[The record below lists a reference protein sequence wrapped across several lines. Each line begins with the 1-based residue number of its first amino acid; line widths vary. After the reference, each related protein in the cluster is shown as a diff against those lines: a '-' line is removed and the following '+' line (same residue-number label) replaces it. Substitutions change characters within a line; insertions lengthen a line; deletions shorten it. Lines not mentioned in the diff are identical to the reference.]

1 MKFMN
6 NSGSS
11 VIVSEKGIVVNMAGG
26 GRISLG
32 NWGDSGTSVSKPLP
46 PLTPDEE
53 KYGRGLYQLPAG
65 WEDLSGGESWHSHLS
80 EELRTQW
87 PELSREQKM
96 AIAHTIGELSD
107 ELINAAYERAW

>member
-1 MKFMN
+1 MKFTN

-11 VIVSEKGIVVNMAGG
+11 VIVSEKGVVVNMASGG
-26 GRISLG
+26 CISLG
-32 NWGDSGTSVSKPLP
+32 NWGNSGTSVSNPLP

-53 KYGRGLYQLPAG
+53 KYGRGLCLLPVG
-65 WEDLSGGESWHSHLS
+65 WDDLSGNESWQSHLS

-87 PELSREQKM
+87 SELSREQKM